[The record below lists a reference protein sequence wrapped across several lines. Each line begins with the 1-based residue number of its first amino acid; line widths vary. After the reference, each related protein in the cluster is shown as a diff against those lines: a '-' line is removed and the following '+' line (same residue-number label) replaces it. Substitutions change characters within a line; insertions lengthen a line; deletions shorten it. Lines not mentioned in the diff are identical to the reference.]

1 MSSRPRPFEKFYIN
15 IPFRLLAKV
24 IASNLK
30 GTFITPNIIIFI
42 GLLFISSGCLL
53 LILLPIDKAWI
64 SIPFILSMALFAAL
78 DGTLA
83 RYKKISNSFGSWL
96 NVIAERIEYILIGVS
111 FSWYSYTVTQD
122 YLILFLCL
130 TSLIFREGIGTTSVM
145 TLAKMPK
152 GWYGIYN
159 EDFLPARCYSPS
171 LKSKDNVPDEC
182 SSLQFEVHYSKY
194 KPSKLEG
201 DALIEHV
208 IGKGAAMGL
217 FEKNDIAVTDY
228 RKLPYGNVLFE
239 HSMEKNR
246 SIVHEFLES
255 IDIKYC
261 GRFGEWRYLWSDQSL
276 MSGKRVADK
285 TINQKGD

>member
-15 IPFRLLAKV
+15 IPFRFLAHF
-24 IASNLK
+24 IAKKLQH
-30 GTFITPNIIIFI
+30 TFVTPNLVAITGIAIVGI
-42 GLLFISSGCLL
+42 GCCLL
-53 LILLPIDKAWI
+53 SFLPVENAWI
-64 SIPFILSMALFAAL
+64 SVPFILSMALFAAL

-159 EDFLPARCYSPS
+159 EDFLYKNNS
-171 LKSKDNVPDEC
+171 LLKIGVRSFFYTGTHYILFVCLGILFRAPFYFILFM
-182 SSLQFEVHYSKY
+182 SLY
-194 KPSKLEG
+194 G
-201 DALIEHV
+201 LITY
-208 IGKGAAMGL
+208 
-217 FEKNDIAVTDY
+217 IAVIIQI
-228 RKLPYGNVLFE
+228 G
-239 HSMEKNR
+239 
-246 SIVHEFLES
+246 
-255 IDIKYC
+255 IKVYNE
-261 GRFGEWRYLWSDQSL
+261 G
-276 MSGKRVADK
+276 
-285 TINQKGD
+285 